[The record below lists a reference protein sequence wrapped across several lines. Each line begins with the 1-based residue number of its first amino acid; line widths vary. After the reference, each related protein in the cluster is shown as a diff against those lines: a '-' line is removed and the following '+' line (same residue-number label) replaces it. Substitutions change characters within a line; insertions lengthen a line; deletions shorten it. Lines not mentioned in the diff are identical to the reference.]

1 MAELFSYKCKKCGWS
16 IFAPPK
22 GKDVLMSGELA
33 FFLCQDCKNVF
44 SSTSEFGQEMDKKCP
59 ECGSAN
65 TVDWK
70 PKDKCPKCGEA
81 LKKQEEVILAD

>member
-1 MAELFSYKCKKCGWS
+1 ML
-16 IFAPPK
+16 
-22 GKDVLMSGELA
+22 GELA
-33 FFLCQDCKNVF
+33 FFLCKDCKNVF

-81 LKKQEEVILAD
+81 LKRQEEVIMVD